1 MTTNKNRV
9 KSWIALAKGTGLSG
23 SVMDAIRIAYA
34 RNSDKA
40 TINKSAL
47 SEFDHQLLASW
58 GYEPEDK
65 GNVIEV
71 AV

>member
-1 MTTNKNRV
+1 MNKSKV
-9 KSWIALAKGTGLSG
+9 KSWMDLARGTGLSG
-23 SVMDAIRIAYA
+23 SVMDAIRMAYA
-34 RNSDKA
+34 RNRDKA

-58 GYEPEDK
+58 GYEPETNGDR
-65 GNVIEV
+65 VEV